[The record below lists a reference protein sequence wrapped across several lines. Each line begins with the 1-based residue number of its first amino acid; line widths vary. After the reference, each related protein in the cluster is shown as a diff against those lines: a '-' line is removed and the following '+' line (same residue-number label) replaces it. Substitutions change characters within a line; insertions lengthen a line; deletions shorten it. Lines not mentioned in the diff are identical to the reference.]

1 MRSSLSLPLLV
12 LGLGVTLAAC
22 SDDAPTAAAP
32 SETMQSVSPEET
44 LSQPEETLSQ
54 EELDT
59 ALIEATWA
67 GDAVAVEDL
76 IERGADVDH
85 QDETQQSSF
94 LIAASEG
101 DLDILRITLDAGA
114 DVTALDSFDGTALIR
129 AAERGHA
136 MVVGDLIRAGVDL
149 DHVNNLGYQAIHEAA
164 WLGRDDADYATT
176 IRVLI
181 AAGATVDRP
190 SDRQGLTPAQLA
202 GRRGF
207 TGLSGVYEATVAPV
221 VEDEADTTLLRAAAD
236 GDADL
241 VARAL
246 RAGADIDARSA
257 DGRTA
262 LLQASIG
269 DHVDAARVLVALGAD
284 PDVLDDRHDTAWLV
298 TGVTGSVEMLETL
311 LPAEPDL
318 TIVNR
323 FGGTSVIPASERGHV
338 DYVRRAVETGIDV
351 NHVNQLGWTAL
362 LEAVIL
368 GDGGEA
374 HQQIVDILLEAGA
387 DPSITDNDGMT
398 ALAHAEQR
406 GYERIATS
414 LRAAENG

>member
-1 MRSSLSLPLLV
+1 MRSSVSFPL
-12 LGLGVTLAAC
+12 VTLALGALLAAC
-22 SDDAPTAAAP
+22 ADTTPAAVPPA
-32 SETMQSVSPEET
+32 ETIPSVSTAPAEE
-44 LSQPEETLSQ
+44 LSQ
-54 EELDT
+54 EDLDT

-67 GDAVAVEDL
+67 NDVPAVTDL

-101 DLDILRITLDAGA
+101 HLDILRLALDAGA
-114 DVTALDSFDGTALIR
+114 DVTALDSFEGTALIR

-136 MVVGDLIRAGVDL
+136 NVVGDLVRTGVDL

-176 IRVLI
+176 VRVLI
-181 AAGATVDRP
+181 AAGATADRR
-190 SDRQGLTPAQLA
+190 SDRQGLTPTQLA
-202 GRRGF
+202 GQRGF
-207 TGLSGVYEATVAPV
+207 TGLVGVFEATTAPV
-221 VEDEADTTLLRAAAD
+221 AEGDANATLLRAAAD

-246 RAGADIDARSA
+246 RAGADIDARGE

-262 LLQASIG
+262 LLHASIG
-269 DHVDAARVLVALGAD
+269 DHVAAARVLVALGAD
-284 PDVLDDRHDTAWLV
+284 PDVLDDRHDTAWLL
-298 TGVTGSVEMLETL
+298 TGVTGSVAMLETL

-323 FGGTSVIPASERGHV
+323 FGGVSVIPASERGHV
-338 DYVRRAVETGIDV
+338 DYVRRVVQTGIDV
-351 NHVNQLGWTAL
+351 DHVNQLGWTAL

-374 HQQIVDILLEAGA
+374 HQRIVDILLEAGA

-406 GYERIATS
+406 GYDQIATS
-414 LRAAENG
+414 LRSVTAG

>member
-1 MRSSLSLPLLV
+1 MRSSVSFPLLTLA
-12 LGLGVTLAAC
+12 LGALLAAC
-22 SDDAPTAAAP
+22 ADTTPAAVPPA
-32 SETMQSVSPEET
+32 ETIPSVSPAPAEE
-44 LSQPEETLSQ
+44 LSQ
-54 EELDT
+54 EDLDT

-67 GDAVAVEDL
+67 NDVPAVTDL

-101 DLDILRITLDAGA
+101 HLDILRLALDAGA
-114 DVTALDSFDGTALIR
+114 DVTALDSFEGTALIR

-136 MVVGDLIRAGVDL
+136 NVVGDLVRAGVDL

-176 IRVLI
+176 VRVLI
-181 AAGATVDRP
+181 AAGATVDRR

-202 GRRGF
+202 GQRGF
-207 TGLSGVYEATVAPV
+207 TGLAGVFEATTAPV
-221 VEDEADTTLLRAAAD
+221 AEGDAKATLLRAAAD

-246 RAGADIDARSA
+246 RAGADIEARGE

-262 LLQASIG
+262 LLHASIG
-269 DHVDAARVLVALGAD
+269 DHVAAARVLVALGAD

-323 FGGTSVIPASERGHV
+323 FGGVSVIPASERGHV
-338 DYVRRAVETGIDV
+338 DYVRRVVQTGIDV
-351 NHVNQLGWTAL
+351 DHMNQLGWTAL

-406 GYERIATS
+406 GYDQIATS
-414 LRAAENG
+414 LRAAAAG

>member
-1 MRSSLSLPLLV
+1 MRSSVSFPL
-12 LGLGVTLAAC
+12 VTLALGALLAAC
-22 SDDAPTAAAP
+22 ADTTPAAVPPA
-32 SETMQSVSPEET
+32 ETIPSVSPAPAEE
-44 LSQPEETLSQ
+44 LSQ
-54 EELDT
+54 EDLDT

-67 GDAVAVEDL
+67 NDVPAVTDL

-101 DLDILRITLDAGA
+101 HLDILRLALDAGA
-114 DVTALDSFDGTALIR
+114 DVTALDSFEGTALIR

-136 MVVGDLIRAGVDL
+136 NVVGDLVRAGVDL

-176 IRVLI
+176 VRVLI
-181 AAGATVDRP
+181 AAGATVDRR

-202 GRRGF
+202 GQRGF
-207 TGLSGVYEATVAPV
+207 TGLASVFETTTAPV
-221 VEDEADTTLLRAAAD
+221 AESDANATLLRAAAD

-246 RAGADIDARSA
+246 RAGADIEARGE

-262 LLQASIG
+262 LLHASIG
-269 DHVDAARVLVALGAD
+269 DHVAAARVLVARGAD
-284 PDVLDDRHDTAWLV
+284 PDGLDDRHDTAWLV

-323 FGGTSVIPASERGHV
+323 FGGVSVIPASERGHV
-338 DYVRRAVETGIDV
+338 DYVRRVVQTGIDV
-351 NHVNQLGWTAL
+351 DHVNQLGWTAL

-406 GYERIATS
+406 GYDQIATS
-414 LRAAENG
+414 LRSVTAG